1 MLLLLFA
8 GVASAQEQ
16 SRTYRVPFR
25 SVNGMILLDG
35 QLNGNPAVLLF
46 DTGARTSIVDVHYAE
61 LEGLKLDPLRS
72 RGSVGAEGTCVAWEV
87 RLSLEHRSWLTRRVC
102 VMDLSDVS
110 RRIGVRIYGF
120 VGQDILRGFS
130 AVRIDY
136 AANIVEFQK

>member
-1 MLLLLFA
+1 MLLFA

-35 QLNGNPAVLLF
+35 QLNGTPALLLL
-46 DTGARTSIVDVHYAE
+46 DTGARVSIADVHDAE
-61 LEGLKLDPLRS
+61 LEGLKLDPLRP

-102 VMDLSDVS
+102 VMDTRLPLALSGERQYLYLTARCHTAKSYDLTRS
-110 RRIGVRIYGF
+110 KRARFR
-120 VGQDILRGFS
+120 
-130 AVRIDY
+130 
-136 AANIVEFQK
+136 